1 MDKQKKKIKPPCSKK
16 NNFIKNGIVDKN
28 NDISILL
35 RLSIFFDIISYLEY
49 KNPIK
54 ICKHYKQ
61 KKFLLQE

>member
-35 RLSIFFDIISYLEY
+35 RLSIFFDII
-49 KNPIK
+49 
-54 ICKHYKQ
+54 
-61 KKFLLQE
+61 FLPRI